1 MIESYNYNNLFI
13 QKKKFKLKI
22 KNLWKL
28 KEQTTIK

>member
-13 QKKKFKLKI
+13 QKKFKLII